1 MNGRNTRTKF
11 PWAGALAGFAGV
23 AVALAFGELI
33 ASITVDV
40 PSLVVAVSELIIDY
54 TPGDVMAFSIENIG
68 SVQKTLLILVV
79 VIVSLLIGSFLGWF
93 ATHGQTTQWQA
104 TQSQATR
111 GEVTHR
117 QATQG
122 QKAVAVAGFIVFGI
136 IGGWATARNPTSS
149 ALISWAVVII
159 ATTSA
164 ISVML
169 TLIQKSITTHASA
182 DYQRASDDETS
193 IATHAAPAN
202 TQSDNDANNTQSKTT
217 TQSDSADNTTQNAA
231 TQSKTT
237 QSEQTLLSE
246 QALLKK
252 ERREFLVWASGAG
265 AAVLAMLGGGRLIRT
280 LRGPST
286 AEIARNNI
294 QLPPSRPGNL
304 QSSGLNGI
312 TGGGVTGEQPGASG
326 QQPET
331 GVLPSNITP
340 QDATTLPSDASE
352 VLGSLDASPALN
364 TRTIG
369 EQLASLNTLD
379 DVAGVSSYISSN
391 KDFYR
396 IDTAAALPEVDPA
409 TWSLKFTGMIDNPY
423 ELTYDEI
430 LKMDLTDHVITLSCV
445 SNPVGGIYVD
455 NAVWT
460 GVPLSVLLDRAKV
473 QPGANQVVG
482 RSVDDWTAG
491 FPIETIYDGRNAIL
505 AIGMNGE
512 PLPVKHGFPARIVV
526 AGLYGYVSAV
536 KWLKE
541 IRLTTWNGFDG
552 YWVPRGWAKEG
563 PIKTQSRIDVPK
575 AGANIKAGQRN
586 AIAGIAWSPTRGISK
601 VEVRINSIG
610 NSGGNTA
617 TAATDA
623 TQLANSRDW
632 FECET
637 GGVLG
642 NESWVQWVHHW
653 TPSTP
658 GDYDISVRATDGE
671 GATQS
676 STEVSPRPNGAE
688 GWHTIRVKVQQ

>member
-1 MNGRNTRTKF
+1 MNGRNTRAEF
-11 PWAGALAGFAGV
+11 PWAGAFAGFAGV

-33 ASITVDV
+33 ASITDDV
-40 PSLVVAVSELIIDY
+40 PSLAVAVSELIIDY

-68 SVQKTLLILVV
+68 SIQKTLLISQVA
-79 VIVSLLIGSFLGWF
+79 IVSLLIGSVLGWF
-93 ATHGQTTQWQA
+93 ATH
-104 TQSQATR
+104 
-111 GEVTHR
+111 R
-117 QATQG
+117 QATHKQVVSG
-122 QKAVAVAGFIVFGI
+122 QATHTHRHKAIAVAGFIVFGV

-159 ATTSA
+159 ATISA
-164 ISVML
+164 IAVML
-169 TLIQKSITTHASA
+169 TLIWKSTTT
-182 DYQRASDDETS
+182 QT
-193 IATHAAPAN
+193 APAN
-202 TQSDNDANNTQSKTT
+202 THDYDTQNATKQSDNAESETT
-217 TQSDSADNTTQNAA
+217 PGETIQGETTHN
-231 TQSKTT
+231 
-237 QSEQTLLSE
+237 E
-246 QALLKK
+246 QALIEQALIKK

-280 LRGPST
+280 IQGPSG
-286 AEIARNNI
+286 AEIARRNI

-304 QSSGLNGI
+304 QPGGLNGI
-312 TGGGVTGEQPGASG
+312 TGGQPGVSA
-326 QQPET
+326 
-331 GVLPSNITP
+331 LPSNVTP

-352 VLGSLDASPALN
+352 VLGSLDASPSLN

-391 KDFYR
+391 TDFYR

-409 TWSLKFTGMIDNPY
+409 TWSLKFTGMVDNPY

-430 LKMDLTDHVITLSCV
+430 LEMDLTDHVITLSCV

-473 QPGANQVVG
+473 QPGASQVVG

-491 FPIETIYDGRNAIL
+491 FPTETIYDGRNAIL

-536 KWLKE
+536 KWLEE
-541 IRLTTWNGFDG
+541 IHLTTWDSFNG
-552 YWVPRGWAKEG
+552 YWIPRGWAKEG

-575 AGANIKAGQRN
+575 AGVNIKTGQRN

-601 VEVRINSIG
+601 VEVSINSTG
-610 NSGGNTA
+610 KGS

-623 TQLANSRDW
+623 TQFADSRDW

-637 GGVLG
+637 GEVLG

-653 TPSTP
+653 TPLAP
-658 GDYDISVRATDGE
+658 GDYRISVRATDGA
-671 GATQS
+671 GLTQS

-688 GWHTIRVKVQQ
+688 GWHTIRVKVQ